1 VLHVRVI
8 SPAARTDEVLRIAA
22 DSPAAVNLIKLP
34 GAAYDPEGDV
44 VEFDVAREGANEILA
59 DLRGLGLEDT
69 GGISVEQIDLSIS
82 NAAETAEQA
91 APGDPEDAVV
101 WEELSARTAAE
112 ARMTWSYFAFLALA
126 VQIAAI
132 GALLDQP
139 ILIVGAMVL
148 GPDFG
153 PVAAMCF
160 GVLQRN
166 ARLIGAAVR
175 TLALGFAVAIA
186 FTLACAVASRLL
198 GWIEPA
204 MLDDRPLTSFIIHP
218 DRWSF
223 VVAVLAGVAGI
234 LSMTARKSSALV
246 GVFISVTTVPA
257 AGNIAVAIA
266 LAHWDE
272 VGASLVQLGVNLAGM
287 ILAGIATL
295 FIQRTMWAHVG
306 KRRGRRDIAPRSP
319 EVDQVAAGQP
329 TSGRVSG

>member
-1 VLHVRVI
+1 MLHVRVI
-8 SPAARTDEVLRIAA
+8 SPADRTDEVLAIAA
-22 DSPAAVNLIKLP
+22 DCPAAVNVIKLP
-34 GAAYDPEGDV
+34 GAAYDPAGDV
-44 VEFDVAREGANEILA
+44 VEFDVAREGANGILA
-59 DLRGLGLEDT
+59 ELRGLGLKDS
-69 GGISVEQIDLSIS
+69 GGIAVEHVDLSIS
-82 NAAETAEQA
+82 TAAEGAGDA

-101 WEELSARTAAE
+101 WEELSARTNAE
-112 ARMTWSYFAFLALA
+112 TRMTWSYMAFLALA

-160 GVLQRN
+160 GVLQRDL
-166 ARLIGAAVR
+166 RLIGAAAR
-175 TLALGFAVAIA
+175 TLAIGYSVAVAI
-186 FTLACAVASRLL
+186 TLVFAVLSRLL
-198 GWIEPA
+198 GWIEPS

-234 LSMTARKSSALV
+234 LSMTARKSSVLV

-272 VGASLVQLGVNLAGM
+272 VGASFVQLGVNLAGM
-287 ILAGIATL
+287 ILAGVGTL
-295 FIQRTMWAHVG
+295 LVQRIMWA
-306 KRRGRRDIAPRSP
+306 RFGRSTSVRVPR
-319 EVDQVAAGQP
+319 
-329 TSGRVSG
+329 

>member
-1 VLHVRVI
+1 MLHVRVI
-8 SPAARTDEVLRIAA
+8 SPAAQTDEVLAIAA
-22 DSPAAVNLIKLP
+22 DCPAAVNVIKLP
-34 GAAYDPEGDV
+34 GAAYDPAGDV
-44 VEFDVAREGANEILA
+44 VEFDVAREGANGILA
-59 DLRGLGLEDT
+59 ELRGLGLKDS
-69 GGISVEQIDLSIS
+69 GGIAVEHVDLSIS
-82 NAAETAEQA
+82 TAAEGAGDA

-101 WEELSARTAAE
+101 WEELAARTNAE
-112 ARMTWSYFAFLALA
+112 TRMTWSYMAFLALA

-160 GVLQRN
+160 GVLQRDL
-166 ARLIGAAVR
+166 RLIGAAAR
-175 TLALGFAVAIA
+175 TLAVGFSVAIA
-186 FTLACAVASRLL
+186 ITLVCAVLSRLL
-198 GWIEPA
+198 GWIEPS

-223 VVAVLAGVAGI
+223 VVAVLAGIAGI

-272 VGASLVQLGVNLAGM
+272 VGASFVQLGVNLAGM
-287 ILAGIATL
+287 ILAGVGTL
-295 FIQRTMWAHVG
+295 LVQRIMWA
-306 KRRGRRDIAPRSP
+306 RFGRA
-319 EVDQVAAGQP
+319 
-329 TSGRVSG
+329 TSVRVPG

>member
-1 VLHVRVI
+1 MLHVRVI
-8 SPAARTDEVLRIAA
+8 SPATRTEEVLRIAA
-22 DSPAAVNLIKLP
+22 DCPAVVNVLKLP

-44 VEFDVAREGANEILA
+44 VEFDVAREGANSVLA
-59 DLRGLGLEDT
+59 DLRALGLKDT
-69 GGISVEQIDLSIS
+69 GGISVEQLDLSIS
-82 NAAETAEQA
+82 SAAEVAEQIT
-91 APGDPEDAVV
+91 PGDAEDAVV

-112 ARMTWSYFAFLALA
+112 TRMTWSYFAFLALA

-166 ARLIGAAVR
+166 LRLIGAAAV
-175 TLALGFAVAIA
+175 TLAAGFAVAVSI
-186 FTLACAVASRLL
+186 TLVCAIASRLM
-198 GWIEPA
+198 GWIEPT

-272 VGASLVQLGVNLAGM
+272 VGASLIQLGVNLAGM
-287 ILAGIATL
+287 IVAGIATL
-295 FIQRTMWAHVG
+295 FIQRTMWARFGQH
-306 KRRGRRDIAPRSP
+306 DIIPRSP
-319 EVDQVAAGQP
+319 ELEGHP
-329 TSGRVSG
+329 TSGRVSGKR

>member
-1 VLHVRVI
+1 MLHVRVI
-8 SPAARTDEVLRIAA
+8 SPAASTPEVLRIAA
-22 DSPAAVNLIKLP
+22 DCPAVVNVIRFP
-34 GAAYDPEGDV
+34 GAAFDPEGDV
-44 VEFDVAREGANEILA
+44 VEFDVAREGANAILA
-59 DLRGLGLEDT
+59 DLRELGLKDT
-69 GGISVEQIDLSIS
+69 GGITVEQVDLSIS
-82 NAAETAEQA
+82 TAAEQAEHA

-112 ARMTWSYFAFLALA
+112 ARMTWSFFAFLALS

-166 ARLIGAAVR
+166 VRLIGAAAR
-175 TLALGFAVAIA
+175 TLALGFAAAIA
-186 FTLACAVASRLL
+186 VTLACAYASRLM

-223 VVAVLAGVAGI
+223 VVAVLAGIAGI

-266 LAHWDE
+266 LSHWEE
-272 VGASLVQLGVNLAGM
+272 VGASFIQLGVNLAGM
-287 ILAGIATL
+287 ILAGIVTL
-295 FIQRTMWAHVG
+295 FIQRAVWTRFGQHE
-306 KRRGRRDIAPRSP
+306 IAPHSP
-319 EVDQVAAGQP
+319 EVPVDNP

>member
-1 VLHVRVI
+1 MLHVRVI
-8 SPAARTDEVLRIAA
+8 SPTAQTAAVLRIAA
-22 DSPAAVNLIKLP
+22 ESPAVVNVLSMP
-34 GAAYDPEGDV
+34 GAAFDPEGDV
-44 VEFDVAREGANEILA
+44 VEFDVAREGANPVLA
-59 DLRGLGLEDT
+59 DLRALGLKDS
-69 GGISVEQIDLSIS
+69 GGISVEQLDLSIS
-82 NAAETAEQA
+82 SAAEVAEQIT
-91 APGDPEDAVV
+91 PGDAEDAVV

-112 ARMTWSYFAFLALA
+112 TRMTWSYFAFLALA

-166 ARLIGAAVR
+166 LRLIGSAAL
-175 TLALGFAVAIA
+175 TLAAGFAVAVSI
-186 FTLACAVASRLL
+186 TLVCAIASRLM
-198 GWIEPA
+198 GWIEPT

-272 VGASLVQLGVNLAGM
+272 VGASLIQLGVNLAGM
-287 ILAGIATL
+287 IVAGIATL
-295 FIQRTMWAHVG
+295 FVQRTMWARFGQH
-306 KRRGRRDIAPRSP
+306 DIIPRSP
-319 EVDQVAAGQP
+319 ELEGHP
-329 TSGRVSG
+329 TSGRVSGKR

>member
-8 SPAARTDEVLRIAA
+8 SPTARTEDVLRIAA
-22 DSPAAVNLIKLP
+22 ECPAVVNVLKLP
-34 GAAYDPEGDV
+34 GAAFDPEGDV
-44 VEFDVAREGANEILA
+44 VEFDVAREGANSVLA
-59 DLRGLGLEDT
+59 DLRALGLKET
-69 GGISVEQIDLSIS
+69 GGISVEQLDLSIS
-82 NAAETAEQA
+82 TAAEAAEQA

-101 WEELSARTAAE
+101 WEELAARTVAE
-112 ARMTWSYFAFLALA
+112 TRMTWSYFAFLALA

-166 ARLIGAAVR
+166 LRLVGSAAV
-175 TLALGFAVAIA
+175 TLAAGFAVAIA
-186 FTLACAVASRLL
+186 ITLVCAVASRLL
-198 GWIEPA
+198 GWIEPT

-287 ILAGIATL
+287 IVAGIATL
-295 FIQRTMWAHVG
+295 FVQRTMWARFGQH
-306 KRRGRRDIAPRSP
+306 DILPRSP
-319 EVDQVAAGQP
+319 ELESHP
-329 TSGRVSG
+329 TSGRVSGKR